1 MPRMARKKSS
11 SGIYHIMLRGIN
23 KQDIFHEAED
33 RIKLIE
39 ILNYYRDICEYEI
52 YGYCLMSNHIHLLIK
67 EGKETISQAIKRI
80 GVNYAY
86 WYNSKYARCG
96 HLFQDRFKSET
107 VEDDRYLLTVL
118 RYIHQ
123 NPIKAG
129 IVTEALKYRW
139 SSYSEYINQKGMLT
153 NINFILSILN
163 PDTSKAVKIFEEFMT
178 AENEDNCLDVGDKM
192 RKQLSDE
199 DTSKLIKQLTKSD
212 NILILHHIDKNER
225 NKTIKNLKEMGCS
238 VRQLERITGLG
249 RRIIEKA

>member
-123 NPIKAG
+123 NPVKAG
-129 IVTEALKYRW
+129 IVAEAIKYRW
-139 SSYSEYINQKGMLT
+139 SSYSEYVNQQGMIT
-153 NINFILSILN
+153 NINFILGILN
-163 PDTSKAVKIFEEFMT
+163 PDTT
-178 AENEDNCLDVGDKM
+178 
-192 RKQLSDE
+192 KQL
-199 DTSKLIKQLTKSD
+199 KSSR
-212 NILILHHIDKNER
+212 IL
-225 NKTIKNLKEMGCS
+225 
-238 VRQLERITGLG
+238 
-249 RRIIEKA
+249 